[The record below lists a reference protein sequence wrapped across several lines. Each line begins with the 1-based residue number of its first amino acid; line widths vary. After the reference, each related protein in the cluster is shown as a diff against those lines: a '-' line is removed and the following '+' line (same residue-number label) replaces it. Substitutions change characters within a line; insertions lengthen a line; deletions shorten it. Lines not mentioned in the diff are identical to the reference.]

1 MSVTTIGSLFTG
13 YGGLDGAIA
22 KHLGAEVAWVSDVSP
37 AANTII
43 EHRFPGVPNLGDI
56 TAVDWASVEPVDI
69 ICGGSPCQDI
79 SGAGRMAGM
88 RDGTR
93 SNLWAQMRSAIDV
106 IRPGLVVWENVKGA
120 LSVPASS
127 ASDMELGEGPVG
139 EADEG
144 PLLRAL
150 GRVLGDLTEIGYDAE
165 WTTVPASAAGAPHKR
180 ERVFLT
186 ARPSAYAAV

>member
-1 MSVTTIGSLFTG
+1 MSVTLGSLFTG
-13 YGGLDGAIA
+13 AGQLDAA
-22 KHLGAEVAWVSDVSP
+22 VAERYGAEVSWVSDVMP
-37 AANTII
+37 GANQVIA
-43 EHRFPGVPNLGDI
+43 HRFPGVPNLGDI
-56 TAVDWASVEPVDI
+56 TKVDWQSVEPVDI

-88 RDGTR
+88 KDGTR
-93 SNLWAQMRSAIDV
+93 SNLWVEMRTAISI
-106 IRPGLVVWENVKGA
+106 IRPRLVVWENVKGA
-120 LSVPASS
+120 LTVGASS
-127 ASDMELGEGPVG
+127 ASDVEPGQGSVG

-150 GRVLGDLTEIGYDAE
+150 GRVLGDLAEIGYDAE

-186 ARPSAYAAV
+186 ARPSANATI

>member
-1 MSVTTIGSLFTG
+1 MSVLTVGSLFTG
-13 YGGLDGAIA
+13 AGQLDAA
-22 KHLGAEVAWVSDVSP
+22 VADRYNAEVRWVSDVMP
-37 AANTII
+37 AANRII
-43 EHRFPGVPNLGDI
+43 AHRFPGVPNLGDI
-56 TAVDWASVEPVDI
+56 TEVGWDSVEPVDI

-93 SNLWAQMRSAIDV
+93 SNLWVEMRTAIDV
-106 IRPGLVVWENVKGA
+106 IRPRLVVWENVKGA

-127 ASDMELGEGPVG
+127 ASDVEPGQGPVG

-144 PLLRAL
+144 PFLRAL

-186 ARPSAYAAV
+186 ARPSANASV